1 MAAKQLN
8 QLLKGRV
15 ALITGSS
22 TGIGMGI
29 LRQLAAGGATTVMHG
44 LVSEEELRSKAAK
57 VASEFGTTVGTSTAN
72 LLQPQ
77 EIRDMVARVQ
87 DEYGKLDILVN
98 NAGIQ
103 YVAPVTEFPEEKW
116 SQIMGVILDAPFHA
130 TKAAL
135 PAMIDAGWGRVVNT
149 GSMHALVASPF
160 KSAYNAAKHGVA
172 GFTKTVALEVATTG
186 VTVNAVC
193 PGYVM
198 TELIERQLDNQA
210 KTRGIP
216 KEKVITD
223 VLLLDQP
230 IKRFVKPEEVGALVR
245 HLCTDDAA
253 AITGA
258 CLSIDG
264 GWTAR

>member
-1 MAAKQLN
+1 
-8 QLLKGRV
+8 
-15 ALITGSS
+15 
-22 TGIGMGI
+22 MGI
-29 LRQLAAGGATTVMHG
+29 LKQLAAGGAITVMHG
-44 LVSEEELRSKAAK
+44 LETEENILQKAAAVQAK
-57 VASEFGTTVGTSTAN
+57 YGNTVGTSTAN
-72 LLQPQ
+72 LLNPQ

-87 DEYGKLDILVN
+87 EEFGKLDILVN

-103 YVAPVTEFPEEKW
+103 YVAPVHEFPEEKW
-116 SQIMGVILDAPFHA
+116 NAIIDVILNAPFHA

-160 KSAYNAAKHGVA
+160 KSAYNAAKHGIA
-172 GFTKTVALEVATTG
+172 GFTKTVALEVATKG
-186 VTVNAVC
+186 VTCNAVC

-198 TELIERQLDNQA
+198 TELIEKQLANQA

-223 VLLLDQP
+223 VLLVDQP
-230 IKRFVKPEEVGALVR
+230 IKRFVKPEEVGSLVR